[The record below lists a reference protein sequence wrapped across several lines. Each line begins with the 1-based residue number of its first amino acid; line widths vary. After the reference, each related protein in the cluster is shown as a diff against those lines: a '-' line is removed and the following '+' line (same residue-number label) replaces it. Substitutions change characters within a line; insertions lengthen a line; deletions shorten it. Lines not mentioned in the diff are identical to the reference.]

1 MRAPFTPFTAASVP
15 LAVMPLAVFIAVVL
29 GAPSA
34 VVAQSCTNPAPP
46 DCILFGRD
54 TSLLNPFEAQSSA
67 VRHREYSMHRQ
78 RGAELSKR
86 Q

>member
-1 MRAPFTPFTAASVP
+1 MRAPFTPFTAASV
-15 LAVMPLAVFIAVVL
+15 PLAVFIAVVL

-34 VVAQSCTNPAPP
+34 VVAQCTNPAPP